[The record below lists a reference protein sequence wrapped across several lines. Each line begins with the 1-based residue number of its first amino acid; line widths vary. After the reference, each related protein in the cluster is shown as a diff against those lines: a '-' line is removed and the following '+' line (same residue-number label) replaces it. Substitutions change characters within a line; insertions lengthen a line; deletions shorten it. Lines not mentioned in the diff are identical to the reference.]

1 MGARHRFIEALV
13 EMANEG
19 EPKRCGCGSVAGAH
33 YCPNVN
39 PPSRIPAHDLTPSD
53 VTLSKML
60 AAYDAWSGGEDNQSA
75 DILGELSEVMVE
87 RGLLDIERAL
97 TIDGAAL
104 LDRARKAGVL

>member
-1 MGARHRFIEALV
+1 MGGWFGDEGVGFGSATFAEMRDRGLAREQPISIA
-13 EMANEG
+13 
-19 EPKRCGCGSVAGAH
+19 PT
-33 YCPNVN
+33 PT
-39 PPSRIPAHDLTPSD
+39 LTPSD

-60 AAYDAWSGGEDNQSA
+60 AAYDEWTGGEDNQSA

-97 TIDGAAL
+97 TLDGAAL